1 MSAVCQIRIPE
12 EMNERLRRLAAE
24 TGRSKSYY
32 IRKAL
37 AQGLED
43 MEDAYLADERLTE
56 LRAGRSRTHSLA
68 EAEKRLGLAD

>member
-12 EMNERLRRLAAE
+12 EIDERLRRLAAE

-37 AQGLED
+37 TQNLED
-43 MEDAYLADERLTE
+43 MEDAYLSDERLAA

-68 EAEKRLGLAD
+68 EVEKQLDLAD

>member
-12 EMNERLRRLAAE
+12 EIDERLRRLAAE

-37 AQGLED
+37 TQNLED
-43 MEDAYLADERLTE
+43 MEDAYLADERLVA
-56 LRAGRSRTHSLA
+56 LRTGRSHTHSLA
-68 EAEKRLGLAD
+68 EVEKPLDLAD

>member
-12 EMNERLRRLAAE
+12 EMDERLRRLAAE

-32 IRKAL
+32 VRRAL
-37 AQGLED
+37 VQGLEE
-43 MEDAYLADERLTE
+43 MEDAYIADERLAE

-68 EAEKRLGLAD
+68 EVEKRLGLAD